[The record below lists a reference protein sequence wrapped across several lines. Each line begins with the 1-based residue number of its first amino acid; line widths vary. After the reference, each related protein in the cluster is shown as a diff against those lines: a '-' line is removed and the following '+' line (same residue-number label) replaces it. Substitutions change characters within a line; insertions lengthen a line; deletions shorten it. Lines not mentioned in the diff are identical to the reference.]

1 MMRAPHSLGLRSIV
15 LSALI
20 GAALVGCGDK
30 AATKKSDED
39 TSSSAKPSGGG
50 GKAAAQPPKDVDAKV
65 TAALDKLATCKREDD
80 RMADCAEEEAWKTFR
95 EGFVENDE
103 DGAKHKKLALACL
116 ARVGH
121 ESPNVRGKAADC
133 VREDSDTLADPKA
146 ALELVLDQLE
156 KETAPDASMELSY
169 AVTALDP
176 VKQGLGDRTLAVVK
190 KMHAKE
196 QTGTGEVLGALG
208 KGKAPPGGAVDL
220 ALEILKS
227 GKGPVESSMEVL
239 ENAPAR
245 KAEACVALLVKVR
258 TGKYLWSR
266 AMNGMGR
273 LGCTNEMD
281 AVVDFVV
288 TKMAEDEGYEKG
300 FLGADFAYLQRVLND
315 VALTKD
321 QVGKLKKA
329 TTELKGKSKNAN
341 VPKDCDEL
349 LAALDKE

>member
-1 MMRAPHSLGLRSIV
+1 MTRALHRLGLRSIV

-20 GAALVGCGDK
+20 GASVMGCGDK
-30 AATKKSDED
+30 AAPKKSDD
-39 TSSSAKPSGGG
+39 DGSSSASTAGT
-50 GKAAAQPPKDVDAKV
+50 GKSAAQPPKDVDAKV
-65 TAALDKLATCKREDD
+65 TGALDKLATCKREND
-80 RMADCAEEEAWKTFR
+80 RVADCAEEEAWKTFR

-103 DGAKHKKLALACL
+103 DGSKHKKLALACL
-116 ARVGH
+116 ARVAH
-121 ESPNVRGKAADC
+121 ESPNVRGTAADC
-133 VREDSDTLADPKA
+133 VRDESDSLADPKA

-176 VKQGLGDRTLAVVK
+176 VKRGLGDRTLAVVK

-196 QTGTGEVLGALG
+196 QAGTGEVLGALG
-208 KGKAPPGGAVDL
+208 IGKTPPNGAVDL
-220 ALEILKS
+220 ALEILKT
-227 GKGPVESSMEVL
+227 GKGPVESSIEVL
-239 ENAPAR
+239 ESAKAR
-245 KAEACVALLVKVR
+245 QADACKALLEKVK

-273 LGCTNEMD
+273 LGCTSDMD

-288 TKMAEDEGYEKG
+288 GKMAEEEGYEKG
-300 FLGADFAYLQRVLND
+300 FIGADFSYLQRVLSD

-321 QVGKLKKA
+321 QVAKLKKGA
-329 TTELKGKSKNAN
+329 TELKGKSPKEQ
-341 VPKDCDEL
+341 VKKDCDEL